1 MRLSTP
7 VKDYRDIG
15 PLRLTSYG
23 EARWALPDGEFTYGE
38 FQMLAVATN
47 LQ

>member
-1 MRLSTP
+1 MRFSTP

-23 EARWALPDGEFTYGE
+23 EARWLPDGEFTYGE